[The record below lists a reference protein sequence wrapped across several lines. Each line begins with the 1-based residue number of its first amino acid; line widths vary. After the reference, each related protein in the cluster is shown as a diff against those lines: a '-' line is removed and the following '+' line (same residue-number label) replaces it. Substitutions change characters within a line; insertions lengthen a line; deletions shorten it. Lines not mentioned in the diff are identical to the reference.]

1 MLEDVANGYE
11 SNGIP
16 LDTIWTDIDYMVDFE
31 DFTVD

>member
-1 MLEDVANGYE
+1 VAKGYE